1 MNSPNQPNRQYHHN
15 TCELSIEDKKSPF
28 PAWMKFN
35 KPNPLKFNLSL
46 QDPDRPEQ
54 PPITIS
60 GDRVKLD
67 TLHQTVE
74 EYVGNLLAKAPLQ
87 IQESPPISA
96 EIHAA
101 ASSDVNIER
110 PIDALKMTG
119 DRPHLEADGPSR
131 HLLYLGN
138 MADDGQVMASLS
150 TLQLFDLSSTLD
162 ESAQPLAVTATAGE
176 ASTEDSSAALGSMGT
191 AIEPEP
197 TAAAVIPAIVPPAPP
212 AAAGPMVVQKFET
225 DVEEPRVVL
234 PSVKEATMADGLES
248 ESSFFERNSTVDNT
262 DRFKMPKPSLGSL
275 NLPEL
280 PDFSNSPLTSIWLWL
295 GLGTVA
301 TGIVAF
307 PFLSKSFNENLASK
321 PAVQST
327 PSASATNSDL
337 AGIPSYQPSPAAT
350 PSGLNSSPT
359 ASPGAT
365 TSPNSGQVTLTP
377 TQSSYGT
384 TPGTTSNVGGLVNS
398 NIGNSYNTSR
408 TGANAKAP
416 TGQNTNARNQATGK
430 APAAD
435 RTSTASRFGNSTNSS
450 LNSNNPTPLRRA
462 SDVLGSNR
470 TARRDNTNLARN
482 STPTNSNSGTI
493 SDPSGISEFN
503 AKTSEQ
509 DPIATS
515 SRSTESSRPGRT
527 RARAATTAATTASSP
542 QTDLVGQ
549 GQSLTGENDSSINN
563 PVPSIPADNS
573 PTLSSP
579 NGSRLGDSPQ
589 VDSTRQ
595 YFQTRWRADPNFTE
609 SLQYNVRVGKD
620 GKVVSVD
627 GQTVASREY
636 LKRTRFISPGNQVAG
651 SGSQDQSTTVILK
664 PDGSVEAIG
673 NP

>member
-54 PPITIS
+54 PPITVS

-67 TLHQTVE
+67 TLHQTIE

-87 IQESPPISA
+87 LQESQPISG
-96 EIHAA
+96 EIKPDP
-101 ASSDVNIER
+101 SSDANIER

-162 ESAQPLAVTATAGE
+162 EAAHPLAVT
-176 ASTEDSSAALGSMGT
+176 ASTEDSSAALGSVGT
-191 AIEPEP
+191 AIEPEA
-197 TAAAVIPAIVPPAPP
+197 TATDVIPAIGPAAPP
-212 AAAGPMVVQKFET
+212 ATAGSMVVQKFET

-234 PSVKEATMADGLES
+234 PSVKDAAMANGLES
-248 ESSFFERNSTVDNT
+248 ESSFFERNSTVDNK
-262 DRFKMPKPSLGSL
+262 DRFKVPKPSLGSL
-275 NLPEL
+275 NLPDL

-321 PAVQST
+321 PAVQSK
-327 PSASATNSDL
+327 PSASAESSDL
-337 AGIPSYQPSPAAT
+337 AGIPSYQPSPATT
-350 PSGLNSSPT
+350 PSGLSNSLPSNLSSPT
-359 ASPGAT
+359 ATPGAT
-365 TSPNSGQVTLTP
+365 TSPSSGQVTLTP
-377 TQSSYGT
+377 TQSSNGT
-384 TPGTTSNVGGLVNS
+384 TPGTTSSIGGLVNS
-398 NIGNSYNTSR
+398 NIGSSGSNSR
-408 TGANAKAP
+408 TSANPKTP
-416 TGQNTNARNQATGK
+416 TGTSTTGK
-430 APAAD
+430 APAASD
-435 RTSTASRFGNSTNSS
+435 SRTSTASRFGS
-450 LNSNNPTPLRRA
+450 LNSNNPAPLRRA
-462 SDVLGSNR
+462 SDVLGNSR
-470 TARRDNTNLARN
+470 TAKRDNTNPVRN
-482 STPTNSNSGTI
+482 STPTNNSGSTI
-493 SDPSGISEFN
+493 YDPSGLSEFS

-509 DPIATS
+509 DPTVAS
-515 SRSTESSRPGRT
+515 SRRTEVGRSSRT
-527 RARAATTAATTASSP
+527 RARTATTATAPSP
-542 QTDLVGQ
+542 ETDLVGQ
-549 GQSLTGENDSSINN
+549 GQSLIGENDSSINN
-563 PVPSIPADNS
+563 PVPSIPADTS
-573 PTLSSP
+573 STLSSP

-595 YFQTRWRADPNFTE
+595 YFQARWRADPNFTE

-620 GKVVSVD
+620 GKVLSVD
-627 GQTVASREY
+627 GQTVASRKY
-636 LKRTRFISPGNQVAG
+636 LERTRFISPGNQVAG
-651 SGSQDQSTTVILK
+651 SGSQDRNTLVILK
-664 PDGSVEAIG
+664 PDGSVEALG

>member
-87 IQESPPISA
+87 LQESPSIPV
-96 EIHAA
+96 EIEP
-101 ASSDVNIER
+101 ASSDAIIER

-162 ESAQPLAVTATAGE
+162 AAAQPLAVTASAAD
-176 ASTEDSSAALGSMGT
+176 ASTADSSAALGSAGT
-191 AIEPEP
+191 AIEPED
-197 TAAAVIPAIVPPAPP
+197 TASAAIPAIGPATPL
-212 AAAGPMVVQKFET
+212 AAGPMVVQKFET

-234 PSVKEATMADGLES
+234 PSVKEATMSDSLES
-248 ESSFFERNSTVDNT
+248 ESSFFERNSTVENN
-262 DRFKMPKPSLGSL
+262 DRFRMPKPSLGSL
-275 NLPEL
+275 NLPDL

-327 PSASATNSDL
+327 PSASATSSDL
-337 AGIPSYQPSPAAT
+337 AGIPSYQASPVTT
-350 PSGLNSSPT
+350 PSGISNNLGSPT
-359 ASPGAT
+359 ASPSPT

-377 TQSSYGT
+377 TQSGT
-384 TPGTTSNVGGLVNS
+384 NSNIGGLVNS
-398 NIGNSYNTSR
+398 NIGSTAKNGTNA
-408 TGANAKAP
+408 TGSNAS
-416 TGQNTNARNQATGK
+416 ARNQTTGK
-430 APAAD
+430 VPTAND
-435 RTSTASRFGNSTNSS
+435 RTSTANRFGNGTSSS
-450 LNSNNPTPLRRA
+450 LNNNPAPLRRA
-462 SDVLGSNR
+462 SDVLGNSR
-470 TARRDNTNLARN
+470 TSKRDNSSPARN
-482 STPTNSNSGTI
+482 SSPTNNSSGTI

-509 DPIATS
+509 DPTVAS
-515 SRSTESSRPGRT
+515 SRSTQSSRSSRSRT
-527 RARAATTAATTASSP
+527 RTATSTTGRVPSVP
-542 QTDLVGQ
+542 TPETDLAAP
-549 GQSLTGENDSSINN
+549 GQSLTSETEGSNGSLDT
-563 PVPSIPADNS
+563 PVPNIPADNS

-595 YFQTRWRADPNFTE
+595 YFQSRWRADPNFTE

-620 GKVVSVD
+620 GKVLSVD

-636 LKRTRFISPGNQVAG
+636 LKRTRFINPGNQVAG
-651 SGSQDQSTTVILK
+651 SDSQDRNTLVILK
-664 PDGSVEAIG
+664 PDGSVEALN

>member
-54 PPITIS
+54 PPINIS

-74 EYVGNLLAKAPLQ
+74 EYVGSLLAKAPLQ
-87 IQESPPISA
+87 FQESTSISA
-96 EIHAA
+96 EIEPN
-101 ASSDVNIER
+101 SSDVSIER

-119 DRPHLEADGPSR
+119 DRPHLEADGSSR

-162 ESAQPLAVTATAGE
+162 EAAQPLAVTASA
-176 ASTEDSSAALGSMGT
+176 EDSSAALGSAGT
-191 AIEPEP
+191 VIEPEA
-197 TAAAVIPAIVPPAPP
+197 TASAAIPAIVPPPAP
-212 AAAGPMVVQKFET
+212 AGPMVVQKFET

-234 PSVKEATMADGLES
+234 PSVKEATMSDSLES
-248 ESSFFERNSTVDNT
+248 ESSFFERNSTVDNN

-301 TGIVAF
+301 TGIIAF

-321 PAVQST
+321 PTVQST
-327 PSASATNSDL
+327 PSASAASSDL
-337 AGIPSYQPSPAAT
+337 AGIPSYQPSPVTT
-350 PSGLNSSPT
+350 PNGLNNGLPNSLSSPT

-365 TSPNSGQVTLTP
+365 TSPSGGQVTLTP
-377 TQSSYGT
+377 TQSGYGT
-384 TPGTTSNVGGLVNS
+384 TPGTTGNIGGLVNG
-398 NIGNSYNTSR
+398 NIGSANTKTPAGSS
-408 TGANAKAP
+408 AA
-416 TGQNTNARNQATGK
+416 ARSQTTGK
-430 APAAD
+430 APTTDLA
-435 RTSTASRFGNSTNSS
+435 STANRFGNGASS
-450 LNSNNPTPLRRA
+450 NKPAPLPRA
-462 SDVLGSNR
+462 SNVLGNSR
-470 TARRDNTNLARN
+470 TAKRDNTSSARN
-482 STPTNSNSGTI
+482 IPPVNNSSGTI
-493 SDPSGISEFN
+493 ADPSGMSEFN

-509 DPIATS
+509 DPTVAS
-515 SRSTESSRPGRT
+515 SRSTQSSRSSRA
-527 RARAATTAATTASSP
+527 RARAATTAAAPSP

-549 GQSLTGENDSSINN
+549 GQSLIDGNESSINN
-563 PVPSIPADNS
+563 PVPNISADNS

-579 NGSRLGDSPQ
+579 NGSRLGDSLQ

-620 GKVVSVD
+620 GKLISVD

-651 SGSQDQSTTVILK
+651 SSSQDQSTTVILR

-673 NP
+673 N

>member
-54 PPITIS
+54 PPIKIS

-74 EYVGNLLAKAPLQ
+74 EYVGNLLVKAPLQ
-87 IQESPPISA
+87 LQGSPALEA
-96 EIHAA
+96 EIEPA
-101 ASSDVNIER
+101 ASSEAIER

-162 ESAQPLAVTATAGE
+162 EAAQPLAVTASA
-176 ASTEDSSAALGSMGT
+176 EDSSAALGSVGT
-191 AIEPEP
+191 AIEPEAIAS
-197 TAAAVIPAIVPPAPP
+197 AAIPAIIPPAPP
-212 AAAGPMVVQKFET
+212 ASTGSMVVQKFET

-234 PSVKEATMADGLES
+234 PSVQEATMATSLES
-248 ESSFFERNSTVDNT
+248 ESSFFERNSTVDNG

-327 PSASATNSDL
+327 PSASAESSDL
-337 AGIPSYQPSPAAT
+337 AGIPSYQASPATT
-350 PSGLNSSPT
+350 PSGLSNGLPNNLSNPT
-359 ASPGAT
+359 VSPGAT
-365 TSPNSGQVTLTP
+365 SPSGSSAILTP

-384 TPGTTSNVGGLVNS
+384 TLGTNNL
-398 NIGNSYNTSR
+398 GNSANNSR
-408 TGANAKAP
+408 TGANAQGL
-416 TGQNTNARNQATGK
+416 TGTNTATNARPQSPSK
-430 APAAD
+430 APALD
-435 RTSTASRFGNSTNSS
+435 SLSSASRFSNGTNSNP
-450 LNSNNPTPLRRA
+450 NSNNPAPLRRA
-462 SDVLGSNR
+462 SDVLGKS
-470 TARRDNTNLARN
+470 TSTRRGNSTPVRN
-482 STPTNSNSGTI
+482 STPANNSSGI
-493 SDPSGISEFN
+493 INDPSGISEFS

-509 DPIATS
+509 DPTVAS
-515 SRSTESSRPGRT
+515 SRSTEGNRSRSVGSAPSSSNRG
-527 RARAATTAATTASSP
+527 RAAAAANP
-542 QTDLVGQ
+542 QTDVVGQ
-549 GQSLTGENDSSINN
+549 GQSLIDESDS
-563 PVPSIPADNS
+563 PVPNFPVDNS
-573 PTLSSP
+573 PTLGSP
-579 NGSRLGDSPQ
+579 SGSRLGESAQ
-589 VDSTRQ
+589 VDNTRK
-595 YFQTRWRADPNFTE
+595 YFQDRWRADPNFSD

-620 GKVVSVD
+620 GKVISVD
-627 GQTVASREY
+627 GQTAASREY
-636 LKRTRFISPGNQVAG
+636 LKRTRFISPGTKVAD
-651 SGSQDQSTTVILK
+651 SASQDQSTLVILK
-664 PDGSVEAIG
+664 PDGSVEALG
-673 NP
+673 N